1 MQKQFRGLKH
11 PQMGRLI
18 IPAEHV
24 AEWDEDLERYVT

>member
-1 MQKQFRGLKH
+1 MRKGSRGLKH

-24 AEWDEDLERYVT
+24 AEWDENLEGYVT